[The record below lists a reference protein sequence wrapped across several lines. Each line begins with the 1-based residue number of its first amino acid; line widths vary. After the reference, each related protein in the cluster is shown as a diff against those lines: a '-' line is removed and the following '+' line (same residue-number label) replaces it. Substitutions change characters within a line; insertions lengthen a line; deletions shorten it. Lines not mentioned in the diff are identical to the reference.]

1 VEIQLDGKKFNSE
14 EKVMKKILVSFL
26 FVLLMIS
33 NSFAVV
39 ELDGDSNGATDINK
53 GGTNATTVSGTR
65 SNFEIDSPSKS
76 FIINEAI
83 TSDDFLIWLTPVA
96 ITITDIKGVLQSGIN
111 VVGGLD
117 ECNSNGADCVAV
129 DSDITFDSLT
139 STTTETPLSDLNG
152 YFWDTAGG
160 YTTDEYNGCSL
171 VMLDGTAA
179 GDVFTIDNTAVVAN
193 RIDCTGDNLYVAGV
207 RLGDSYRIL
216 CNREDD
222 GGLTNGTIAADH
234 WVRWHT
240 TSVSSPGF
248 LTVTIDYTID

>member
-1 VEIQLDGKKFNSE
+1 
-14 EKVMKKILVSFL
+14 MKRILMSLL
-26 FVLLMIS
+26 FVFLIVS

-39 ELDGDSNGATDINK
+39 ELDGDANNAIDINK
-53 GGTNATTVSGTR
+53 GGTNAVSVVEAR
-65 SNFEIDSPSKS
+65 RNFEIDSPSKS

-83 TSDDFLIWLTPVA
+83 SSDDFLIWLIPMA

-139 STTTETPLSDLNG
+139 STATSDPYNDNNG
-152 YFWDTAGG
+152 YFYDTAGG
-160 YTTDEYNGCSL
+160 YETDEYNGCSL
-171 VMLDGTAA
+171 VILSGLAA
-179 GDVFTIDNTAVVAN
+179 GDVFPISNTAVVAN
-193 RIDCTGDNLYVAGV
+193 RIDCFGYNLYAADV
-207 RLGDSYRIL
+207 RSGNSYRIL

-240 TSVSSPGF
+240 TSISSPGF
-248 LTVTIDYTID
+248 VTVTIYYTID